1 MKTTSINCC
10 HGNVPCTSFSHI
22 ALSIFFSDEPQPQSN
37 LQQIK
42 IFTTKN
48 TFFVKLSW
56 NVPNDGGSPILKYIV
71 EFKPV
76 GVSWATANK
85 LVVNDTA
92 CLMTLIEPRK
102 AYGVRVF
109 AMNKVNISKPSNV
122 AQVTLG
128 KYGVLISSTNVV
140 FCSS

>member
-1 MKTTSINCC
+1 M
-10 HGNVPCTSFSHI
+10 
-22 ALSIFFSDEPQPQSN
+22 
-37 LQQIK
+37 
-42 IFTTKN
+42 
-48 TFFVKLSW
+48 
-56 NVPNDGGSPILKYIV
+56 KYIV